1 TLSDALL
8 DVARSSLDEGEA
20 LVVDL
25 ELEYGSRR
33 RVASDAVVLSFPLKI
48 HDRVAC
54 VAAVEV
60 GDKHR
65 RDLESLMRR
74 LQWGVS
80 WLEAF
85 HLRSQGAQ
93 DESTIDR
100 LVIALLMT
108 ATAARGHSCKQ
119 AVTAFVT
126 ELASRLDCERVSCGF
141 VKGRSVKVM
150 SLSHTGHF
158 GRQMN
163 LVNAIGRA
171 MEEAVAQQATIN
183 YPEPPGSGVVTH
195 NHQKLAGLENGGAI
209 LTVPLPAGGGVA
221 GALCLERSAAKPFDV
236 DTVKLCESLV
246 SIVGP

>member
-1 TLSDALL
+1 TAVDADQFYNAWLELQCLDIGGVRAGLVLAETQAADTFAPAASWPRGATLSDALL

-171 MEEAVAQQATIN
+171 
-183 YPEPPGSGVVTH
+183 
-195 NHQKLAGLENGGAI
+195 
-209 LTVPLPAGGGVA
+209 
-221 GALCLERSAAKPFDV
+221 
-236 DTVKLCESLV
+236 
-246 SIVGP
+246 